1 MPGTSIIRNSDII
14 TVLRAPYA
22 EDDYGSVYRD
32 WELGATTVASGRA
45 SIQHYM
51 ALEEDIDRQTETEG
65 ARLFT
70 DTADMRG
77 VIQSED
83 RVVYDGRT
91 WEVTSPP
98 QEYRLFGRYH
108 HTEMFIRLVVG

>member
-1 MPGTSIIRNSDII
+1 MGTSIIRNSDII
-14 TVLRAPYA
+14 TVIRGPYYT
-22 EDDYGSVYRD
+22 DDYGRTLRNWDSY
-32 WELGATTVASGRA
+32 TTVISGRA
-45 SIQHYM
+45 SIQHYL

-70 DTADMRG
+70 DTPDMRG
-77 VIQSED
+77 MIQSED
-83 RVVYDGRT
+83 RVIYDGRT

-108 HTEMFIRLVVG
+108 HTEMFLRLITG

>member
-1 MPGTSIIRNSDII
+1 MGTSIIRNSDVI
-14 TVLRAPYA
+14 TVYRAPVVIDEYNR
-22 EDDYGSVYRD
+22 EVYD
-32 WELGATTVASGRA
+32 WANATVVTTGRA

-70 DTADMRG
+70 DTPDMQG
-77 VIQSED
+77 KVIATD
-83 RVVYDGRT
+83 RVFYVGRF

-98 QEYRLFGRYH
+98 QELRLFGRYH
-108 HTEMFIRLVVG
+108 HTEMFVRLVDG

>member
-1 MPGTSIIRNSDII
+1 MGTSIIRNSDLI
-14 TVLRAPYA
+14 TVIRAAYA
-22 EDDYGSVYRD
+22 TDAYNRTLRD
-32 WELGATTVASGRA
+32 WDLPPTTVVVGRA
-45 SIQHYM
+45 SIQHYL

-70 DTADMRG
+70 DTPDMRG
-77 VIQSED
+77 KIQAED
-83 RVVYDGRT
+83 RVIYDGRT

-108 HTEMFIRLVVG
+108 HTELFLRLITG